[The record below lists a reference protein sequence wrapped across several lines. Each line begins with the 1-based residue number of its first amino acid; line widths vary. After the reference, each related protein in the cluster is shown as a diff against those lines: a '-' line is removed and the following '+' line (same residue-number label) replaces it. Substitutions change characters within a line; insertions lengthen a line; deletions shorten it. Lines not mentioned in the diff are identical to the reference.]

1 MAQNND
7 SQKRQINFDPAFIRK
22 ILVLRYRSI
31 GDILLSNPSLAGLKK
46 AFPRAVIHFLVDDVF
61 EDLLYN
67 NKNVDKVILNPRKKL
82 QRGMGAEIE
91 FIRKVREENYDLAV
105 DLQAGPRGAVTT
117 LLSGARLRIGHQFR
131 FRNRICYNMLAET
144 PQTDDHSWKVQF
156 KVVTPLGAPW
166 PKEPEFFLDFPE
178 TAEKSATDK
187 LEKAGLLFD
196 RPMVIL
202 HPGARVPVKRWP
214 AAKMGALARWLVD
227 ERRVAVILAGAG
239 VDAEE
244 IQSIKR
250 SSGYALPSF
259 LDLALPELA
268 ALINMSDMLI
278 CNDSGPMHMAG
289 VLDTPVVAL
298 FGPSDPNLWGPVGNR
313 KMVVSCGP
321 MECQPCDQ
329 KNCLYEGVHCMTRIE
344 LEEVKKAVE
353 RLWTLAEE
361 KE

>member
-1 MAQNND
+1 LAQNND
-7 SQKRQINFDPAFIRK
+7 TQWPQINFDPGLVRK

-46 AFPRAVIHFLVDDVF
+46 TFPRAVIHFLVDDVF
-61 EDLLYN
+61 GELLYH

-82 QRGMGAEIE
+82 QRGLGAEID
-91 FIRKVREENYDLAV
+91 FIRKIREENYDLAV

-117 LLSGARLRIGHQFR
+117 LLSGARLRVGHKFR
-131 FRNRICYNMLAET
+131 FRNKICYNMYAEDPLT
-144 PQTDDHSWKVQF
+144 EDHSWKVQF
-156 KVVTPLGAPW
+156 KVVTPLGVPW
-166 PKEPEFFLDFPE
+166 PEEPEFFLDFPE
-178 TAEKSATDK
+178 SAAKSVNDK

-196 RPMVIL
+196 RPMVLL

-214 AAKMGALARWLVD
+214 SDKMGALARWLVD
-227 ERRVAVILAGAG
+227 ERQVAVILAGADS
-239 VDAEE
+239 DAEE
-244 IQSIKR
+244 IASIKR
-250 SSGYALPSF
+250 HSGYALPSF
-259 LDLALPELA
+259 LDLSIPELA
-268 ALINMSDMLI
+268 ALIGMSGMLV

-313 KMVVSCGP
+313 KITVSCDP

-329 KNCLYEGVHCMTRIE
+329 KNCLYEGVHCMTRIDVEAVKQAVDKLWE
-344 LEEVKKAVE
+344 LTAP
-353 RLWTLAEE
+353 